1 MMTPESSGTSTPL
14 VQQLET
20 SEWAGWYQVK
30 FREILRRDYNYE
42 IACKF
47 PAFEGGA
54 YGELHQDT
62 PGPNSFIMLSRGV
75 FWWLISIRPGYLI
88 FRQGRKCFIEPY
100 QPYRFS
106 RQFGYDQ
113 LYVGNPNPTLA
124 YTVAGCTGAKFR
136 LPHKMPN
143 ARTSLSFCTWY
154 QAASQILAYNMNT
167 SYLKAIRKWY
177 ASKKSAKR
185 FRACGA
191 NEYLSYEKSI
201 PEDERQQSP
210 EQVREE
216 VRMPDTREVEASRVQ
231 TRSKST
237 TGKRALGPVEEG
249 KYDKRARR
257 KLTLEPS
264 ASKLMSDAQ
273 KAWHTEEEEQES
285 TAMELSPQPG
295 LPTVGPALGGH
306 DSSAYSLHEEERGDE
321 SFAGGAEFVPED
333 TLHDTSSTASHVA
346 EDIAPAQEPLEAAQ
360 QGLATDKSPSASV
373 LLPIVGDSQPSPTT
387 GIIAKPTVVED
398 APAFP
403 PVGEEEPMDHSDGAG
418 ATDDEGDPSG
428 NEGSNDN
435 LGDDSD
441 DLDDWDIPPP
451 SFSDKASAYVPLPL
465 TGKIRP
471 SPHTLLLSLSFSL
484 SPKNSSTSSPPHAT
498 FLLVADELGPPP
510 SPLSPPRHRHTTT
523 SFNRRAPSLAPSLSP
538 QSLVVA
544 AQRPPTMTAP
554 PATDPLHPAFVQ
566 PSSSSPS
573 RPHPTPP
580 RAPPSS
586 PARPSLTPC
595 SATRRPAT
603 LPHRYPPNPFVVE
616 PQSRRSKPSMPSTL
630 NSGSRLPQIR
640 RAPPCSDP
648 TSPWSLFTVRVSG
661 SVSSLGLVCWVK
673 VDRCRYFAVLDA
685 HRRFVNSQLSDN
697 MSVDSV

>member
-1 MMTPESSGTSTPL
+1 MTRSGLDIASNSTLVVNLTGSCNITEYGVLWVIFVVLFVGVGYLCLVAANAIGAAFELCLAAIGAAFELCLAAIGAAFELCLAAIGAAFELIVEAAGIMRPPPVLSSL
-14 VQQLET
+14 VGPPPASLFLVGPPPASLFLVGPPSASLFLARPPPMLCSST
-20 SEWAGWYQVK
+20 SESYLLGYQCCDGWTRLADSTK
-30 FREILRRDYNYE
+30 SILNDFVYLLGVDHE
-42 IACKF
+42 HF
-47 PAFEGGA
+47 P
-54 YGELHQDT
+54 
-62 PGPNSFIMLSRGV
+62 
-75 FWWLISIRPGYLI
+75 
-88 FRQGRKCFIEPY
+88 
-100 QPYRFS
+100 
-106 RQFGYDQ
+106 
-113 LYVGNPNPTLA
+113 
-124 YTVAGCTGAKFR
+124 
-136 LPHKMPN
+136 
-143 ARTSLSFCTWY
+143 SLSYARRCIVGGECGIRIREF
-154 QAASQILAYNMNT
+154 AIGMDSFMDSRNT
-167 SYLKAIRKWY
+167 
-177 ASKKSAKR
+177 
-185 FRACGA
+185 
-191 NEYLSYEKSI
+191 
-201 PEDERQQSP
+201 Q
-210 EQVREE
+210 
-216 VRMPDTREVEASRVQ
+216 ASRVQ

-465 TGKIRP
+465 TDPMIHEASTVTP
-471 SPHTLLLSLSFSL
+471 PPAQQLMPPLAQVSEPPHLEIATTALPPTTLL
-484 SPKNSSTSSPPHAT
+484 TI
-498 FLLVADELGPPP
+498 
-510 SPLSPPRHRHTTT
+510 
-523 SFNRRAPSLAPSLSP
+523 SLASTE
-538 QSLVVA
+538 VVDVP
-544 AQRPPTMTAP
+544 R
-554 PATDPLHPAFVQ
+554 
-566 PSSSSPS
+566 SSQMGGLMALQSSPS
-573 RPHPTPP
+573 QLDINIPSQTNTPKSH
-580 RAPPSS
+580 AG
-586 PARPSLTPC
+586 L
-595 SATRRPAT
+595 
-603 LPHRYPPNPFVVE
+603 L
-616 PQSRRSKPSMPSTL
+616 L
-630 NSGSRLPQIR
+630 
-640 RAPPCSDP
+640 
-648 TSPWSLFTVRVSG
+648 G
-661 SVSSLGLVCWVK
+661 SVSTEVFVPSPIAVSSPMDVPDFLKISLDYLESLTKKVIAHNFILVRLLEYAQFKLLRYWSMVVPSVGITGPTMK
-673 VDRCRYFAVLDA
+673 VDSSACVDLILKLLDA
-685 HRRFVNSQLSDN
+685 QVTRPTSGAGASMTRTYRIFGKFSAINGFDEPLPTTV
-697 MSVDSV
+697 